1 MKNQAKTKEQL
12 IDELAEL
19 RQRIAELEKSEA
31 ARKNVEE
38 KAKSD
43 KDKLQALVD
52 GLTYTEIGIDIIGLD
67 YKILYQNRF
76 LKERYGDFTGKICFE
91 KYMGIKKPC
100 DFCPMI
106 KAVKNESLEKAEV
119 LAPDGRTYELIS
131 APILNPDGTIEKAI
145 EVILDITKRKQT
157 EKALRE
163 NEQKFRELVE
173 LLPEMVFE
181 TDANGNITFVN
192 NAVLESLG
200 YSQADFEK
208 GIKTSQLLVPEE
220 KETHK
225 NFFAERIGGRDIG
238 TTEYLA
244 KRKDGSS
251 FPLMVHSNVITDDE
265 RNVVGTRAI
274 GMNITERKRA
284 EEELRESEQKWRSL
298 VENSPDFIY
307 MADSDGKVLFIN
319 RTYPEHSEDEVE
331 GKNIYDF
338 LAPKYHNEMRKRLK
352 NIFQNGCVDPFE
364 SGILHRDGTRAF
376 FESRHVAI
384 KQGGKVAS
392 MMGIATDITARKK
405 AEEELQKAYELMEK
419 RVEER
424 TKELQEANILMK
436 EEIKE
441 RMRFEEALK
450 EREKE
455 LEKQTV
461 ALERKNITLREVVAQ
476 IEVEKRKIQDDIMAN
491 VRVSINPILERLRI
505 DNVSN
510 KQIDLLCHYISGLTS
525 SFVSKIT
532 KKSMNLTPREI
543 EICNIVKGGL
553 LNKDISRLLNI
564 SLETVEG
571 HRKSI
576 RKKLGLKGKK
586 VNLVVFLQQL

>member
-1 MKNQAKTKEQL
+1 MTDKTKKQL
-12 IDELAEL
+12 MDELVKL
-19 RQRIAELEKSEA
+19 RQRNDELTVRNIERMQIEERLKSFMDSAPDAFLLYDSDLNLIDVNEAALQMMGKRKEELLGKNIVDLAPYIRHSARYKSYIDVLKTAKPFYLDELILNLKYRNINLSVRAFKTGEGLGLIFTNITDRKRAEDRLRKSE
-31 ARKNVEE
+31 
-38 KAKSD
+38 
-43 KDKLQALVD
+43 Q
-52 GLTYTEIGIDIIGLD
+52 
-67 YKILYQNRF
+67 RF
-76 LKERYGDFTGKICFE
+76 RD
-91 KYMGIKKPC
+91 
-100 DFCPMI
+100 
-106 KAVKNESLEKAEV
+106 
-119 LAPDGRTYELIS
+119 
-131 APILNPDGTIEKAI
+131 
-145 EVILDITKRKQT
+145 
-157 EKALRE
+157 
-163 NEQKFRELVE
+163 LVE
-173 LLPEMVFE
+173 LLPAMVLE
-181 TDANGNITFVN
+181 TDRQGNVIFKN
-192 NAVLESLG
+192 SAVLESFG

-220 KETHK
+220 KEIHK
-225 NFFAERIGGRDIG
+225 KLFTERIGGRDIG

-274 GMNITERKRA
+274 GMDITERKRA

-319 RTYPEHSEDEVE
+319 RTYPEHSEDEVI
-331 GKNIYDF
+331 GKNICDF

-352 NIFQNGCVDPFE
+352 NIFQNGCANPFE
-364 SGILHRDGTRAF
+364 TEILRRDGTRTF
-376 FESRHVAI
+376 FETRHLAI
-384 KQGGKVAS
+384 KHGGKVAS

-476 IEVEKRKIQDDIMAN
+476 IEVEKRKIKDDIMAN
-491 VRVSINPILERLRI
+491 VRISINPILERLRI

-525 SFVSKIT
+525 SFGSKIT

-553 LNKDISRLLNI
+553 SNKDISRLLNI
-564 SLETVEG
+564 SLETAEG

-586 VNLVVFLQQL
+586 VNLVTFLQQL

>member
-1 MKNQAKTKEQL
+1 MPMKNQAKTKEQL

-19 RQRIAELEKSEA
+19 RQRITELEKLEA
-31 ARKNVEE
+31 A
-38 KAKSD
+38 
-43 KDKLQALVD
+43 
-52 GLTYTEIGIDIIGLD
+52 
-67 YKILYQNRF
+67 
-76 LKERYGDFTGKICFE
+76 
-91 KYMGIKKPC
+91 
-100 DFCPMI
+100 
-106 KAVKNESLEKAEV
+106 
-119 LAPDGRTYELIS
+119 
-131 APILNPDGTIEKAI
+131 
-145 EVILDITKRKQT
+145 RKQT
-157 EKALRE
+157 EKVLSE

-173 LLPEMVFE
+173 FLPEMIFE

-192 NAVLESLG
+192 NAVLESFG
-200 YSQADFEK
+200 YSQTDFEK
-208 GIKTSQLLVPEE
+208 GMKTSQLLVHEE

-225 NFFAERIGGRDIG
+225 KLFAERIGGRDIG
-238 TTEYLA
+238 ITEYLA

-265 RNVVGTRAI
+265 RNIVGTRAI
-274 GMNITERKRA
+274 GMDITERKRT
-284 EEELRESEQKWRSL
+284 EEELRKSEQKWRSL

-319 RTYPEHSEDEVE
+319 RTFPEHSKDEVI

-352 NIFQNGCVDPFE
+352 NIFQNGSADPFE
-364 SGILHRDGTRAF
+364 TGILHRDGTRTF

-384 KQGGKVAS
+384 KNGGKVIS

-405 AEEELQKAYELMEK
+405 AEEELQKTYELMEK

-424 TKELQEANILMK
+424 TKDLQEANIQMK

-455 LEKQTV
+455 LEKQTTD
-461 ALERKNITLREVVAQ
+461 LEQKNITLREVIAQ
-476 IEVEKRKIQDDIMAN
+476 IEVEKRKVKDNIMAN
-491 VRVSINPILERLRI
+491 VDVSINPILEKLRI

-510 KQIDLLCHYISGLTS
+510 KQIDLLYQHIRGMTS
-525 SFVSKIT
+525 SFGSKIT
-532 KKSMNLTPREI
+532 NKSLHLTPRET
-543 EICNIVKGGL
+543 EICNIIKGGL
-553 LNKDISRLLNI
+553 ANKDISRLLNI
-564 SLETVEG
+564 SLETVQG

-576 RKKLGLKGKK
+576 RKKLGLTSKK
-586 VNLVVFLQQL
+586 VNLTSYLQQL